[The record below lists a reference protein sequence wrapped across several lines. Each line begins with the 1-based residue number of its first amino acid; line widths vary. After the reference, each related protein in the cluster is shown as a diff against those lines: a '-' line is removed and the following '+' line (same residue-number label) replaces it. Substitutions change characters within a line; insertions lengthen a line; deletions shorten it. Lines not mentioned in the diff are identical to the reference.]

1 MDLIFDFDQRQ
12 GLTNVRFEGLD
23 GTESVTSLKQALS
36 LLKIRH
42 PAVTFRE
49 AEERMEYNDATDAEY
64 KRMLETVKFIGSMW
78 RYPDDPGES
87 PEQHEM
93 GALML
98 LAAAIEALS
107 MFNVQYQMDDPVQ
120 P

>member
-1 MDLIFDFDQRQ
+1 MSMK
-12 GLTNVRFEGLD
+12 
-23 GTESVTSLKQALS
+23 SVAFSPVALS
-36 LLKIRH
+36 LKSRSQ
-42 PAVTFRE
+42 ATVKV
-49 AEERMEYNDATDAEY
+49 ERMEYNDATDAEY

>member
-1 MDLIFDFDQRQ
+1 M
-12 GLTNVRFEGLD
+12 
-23 GTESVTSLKQALS
+23 
-36 LLKIRH
+36 
-42 PAVTFRE
+42 
-49 AEERMEYNDATDAEY
+49 
-64 KRMLETVKFIGSMW
+64 FIGSMW